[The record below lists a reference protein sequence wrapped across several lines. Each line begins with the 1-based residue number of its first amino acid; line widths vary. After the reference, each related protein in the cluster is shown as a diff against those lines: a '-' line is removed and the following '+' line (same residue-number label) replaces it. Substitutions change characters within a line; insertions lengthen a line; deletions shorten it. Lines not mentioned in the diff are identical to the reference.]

1 MSLAESTENTKKGKN
16 LSSIFFIIL
25 RDETYFKAFAFFR
38 ALRVHRGK
46 PARIQVDNG
55 SAFTSRSMDLWAY
68 LNKVKL
74 DLYFSFVIRTIF
86 MQQEKN

>member
-46 PARIQVDNG
+46 NLNSFELI
-55 SAFTSRSMDLWAY
+55 SM
-68 LNKVKL
+68 
-74 DLYFSFVIRTIF
+74 F
-86 MQQEKN
+86 